1 MLLKILTKIPAGR
14 KKLRLNP
21 YHCAH
26 RIHIFCNWGGRTNL
40 IFLLYS
46 SPLRPVLRWA
56 AISALCASCGYLNHI
71 STFQCLDFM
80 FVWVLLYLS
89 SSGADFSWFWL
100 LVSMRKSNGLCFCLS
115 RSPKKKGTREWAELS
130 FISSFATIFLS
141 FEGICVWMSRVLP
154 FGDQQVRARR
164 KHWWLEINLCLLL
177 ALREVCCEKRDDL
190 DTGQQG
196 WEKSDYAHI
205 FSKKKPKLY
214 NPQKESIYWK
224 WSSFLIACMHWASFF
239 TSACEYWGWWMWLC
253 LFSE

>member
-1 MLLKILTKIPAGR
+1 MG
-14 KKLRLNP
+14 
-21 YHCAH
+21 
-26 RIHIFCNWGGRTNL
+26 CNQCVMCQLWL
-40 IFLLYS
+40 FESYF
-46 SPLRPVLRWA
+46 
-56 AISALCASCGYLNHI
+56 HI
-71 STFQCLDFM
+71 SVSRLYVCVSFVVPFQLRRWFQL
-80 FVWVLLYLS
+80 VLAPGFYEKIKRAVFLP
-89 SSGADFSWFWL
+89 
-100 LVSMRKSNGLCFCLS
+100 S
-115 RSPKKKGTREWAELS
+115 RSPKKKGTREWTELS

-177 ALREVCCEKRDDL
+177 ALREFCCEKRDDL

-205 FSKKKPKLY
+205 FSKKNPKLY
-214 NPQKESIYWK
+214 NPQKESVYWK
-224 WSSFLIACMHWASFF
+224 WSSFLIACVHWASFF